1 LVAEA
6 AAATIFIRRE
16 DCPEQQCRKQFYKI
30 SYQTFFHSGKL
41 GMCNINKI
49 VSQNFNI
56 TFNFEFLDDSYTK
69 NVKKESKL
77 DKKLKELRLKSSTV
91 SPA

>member
-1 LVAEA
+1 
-6 AAATIFIRRE
+6 
-16 DCPEQQCRKQFYKI
+16 
-30 SYQTFFHSGKL
+30 
-41 GMCNINKI
+41 MCNISKI
-49 VSQNFNI
+49 GCQNFNI